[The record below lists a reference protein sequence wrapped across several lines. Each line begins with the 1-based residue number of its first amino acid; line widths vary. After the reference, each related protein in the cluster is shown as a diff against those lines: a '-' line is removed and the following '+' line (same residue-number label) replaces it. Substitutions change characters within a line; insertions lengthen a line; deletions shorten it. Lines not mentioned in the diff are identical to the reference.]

1 MSVKEDI
8 SQISVSNFQY
18 LGQPA
23 CHKIKPLF
31 HFINK
36 IQNFFSCGTPYSSS
50 TKSVTAL
57 WLRERHR
64 TLDLKVGFKN
74 CYPTRIFSLSC
85 EWCWCKLRS
94 ASFFTSLFFILE
106 EHPCMMAKWHF
117 PVIYNYLMSYP
128 FSDSKCDSKSVRFHV
143 FVIYG
148 ISFIRGAG
156 GGGHDFNSAWYL
168 HCFVYLWFT
177 DLWHH
182 IRVQSLQICCPVL
195 ARSTK
200 MDTRCYLLSSLF

>member
-1 MSVKEDI
+1 MIPFFYGFRNGSWSEAGCHVNSTNISYTVCHCYHLTSFAVLMSVKEDI

-23 CHKIKPLF
+23 CHKFKPLF

-50 TKSVTAL
+50 TKSVTDL

-117 PVIYNYLMSYP
+117 PVIYNYLMS
-128 FSDSKCDSKSVRFHV
+128 
-143 FVIYG
+143 
-148 ISFIRGAG
+148 
-156 GGGHDFNSAWYL
+156 
-168 HCFVYLWFT
+168 
-177 DLWHH
+177 
-182 IRVQSLQICCPVL
+182 
-195 ARSTK
+195 
-200 MDTRCYLLSSLF
+200 SLFR